1 MSSPMCDRSKSPA
14 AFLTALCS
22 AVSLPYRSG
31 ISHSA
36 NSVMVAP
43 SPACTAASGVRRSA
57 GDCGSGICGSEDG
70 WTIGG
75 LAYRCA
81 GPRDSP
87 ASLGSAGVGC
97 EDRSMTLLTEDE
109 ITASLGRA
117 AGWERAGNAITRT
130 VKLGDFRDAMLYV
143 GAVAHLAQ
151 AANHHPDIA
160 IAWNKVT
167 LTLSTHSAGGLTQAD
182 FALAQQISA
191 LP

>member
-1 MSSPMCDRSKSPA
+1 
-14 AFLTALCS
+14 
-22 AVSLPYRSG
+22 
-31 ISHSA
+31 
-36 NSVMVAP
+36 
-43 SPACTAASGVRRSA
+43 
-57 GDCGSGICGSEDG
+57 
-70 WTIGG
+70 
-75 LAYRCA
+75 
-81 GPRDSP
+81 
-87 ASLGSAGVGC
+87 
-97 EDRSMTLLTEDE
+97 MTLLTEDE
-109 ITASLGRA
+109 ITTSLGRA